1 MTAADDRPA
10 SGDAPGVI
18 SIFGREDTDGRA
30 DRSLFKRGDDF
41 RYGRSE
47 IPVELFRERVLDF
60 METIRDVV
68 AGIPGTAGEYSL
80 QEVQVNIEV
89 SAKGQLSLLG
99 TGGELSGK
107 GGLTFTFRK

>member
-1 MTAADDRPA
+1 MTEADT
-10 SGDAPGVI
+10 GVTTGETSTTI
-18 SIFGREDTDGRA
+18 SVFGREDSDGRA

-47 IPVELFRERVLDF
+47 IPADLFRDRVLTFVDA
-60 METIRDVV
+60 IREIV
-68 AGIPGTAGEYSL
+68 ADIPDSAGEYSL
-80 QEVQVNIEV
+80 HEVQVTVEV

-99 TGGELSGK
+99 TGGELAGK